1 MNQSTYRTVRVVAG
15 IVVAAQ
21 LSACGWT
28 GLNQL
33 PLPGTEGGGD
43 GAWSLVIEMPDVSTL
58 TKNARV
64 RVGDVNV
71 GTVREIGVEDDH
83 ALVTVEL
90 DKDVVLPT
98 TTTAKIGATSLL
110 GSAHVELIAPETDTG
125 TGRLHNGDR
134 IDLEQ
139 ASVYP
144 TTEQTLST
152 LSFLLTGGGVG
163 KLEEINRE
171 VGVAL
176 SGREDIVRSLLDNV
190 RDFTNRLNDQRDDIV
205 AALEGLDRF
214 ATVVANDREI
224 LDTALTTLD
233 PALATLDAQREDLS
247 NAIVA
252 IGHFADAANNV
263 VEASR
268 SEIDTNLAA
277 LEPTLRGL
285 ADAGPALTSSL
296 SLLATV
302 PFPMNSYRNAVQGDF
317 ANLFLN
323 LDLTTKRVDR
333 GLLTGTPA
341 AGQLASLGGLI
352 GQLPPIPPITGNP
365 LITPL
370 TPGDTGTAPY
380 GGN

>member
-1 MNQSTYRTVRVVAG
+1 MTYR
-15 IVVAAQ
+15 IVSAAVGAVAAVQ

-33 PLPGTEGGGD
+33 PLPGTKGSEE

-71 GTVREIGVEDDH
+71 GTVREINVEGDH
-83 ALVTVEL
+83 ALVKVTL
-90 DKDVVLPT
+90 DKEVVLPAN
-98 TTTAKIGATSLL
+98 TTAKIGATSLL
-110 GSAHVELIAPETDTG
+110 GSPHVELIAGETNSTTG
-125 TGRLHNGDR
+125 QLGDGDR
-134 IDLEQ
+134 ITLEQ
-139 ASVYP
+139 AAVYP

-171 VGVAL
+171 VGLAL
-176 SGREDIVRSLLDNV
+176 AGREDIVRSLLDNV
-190 RDFTNRLNDQRDDIV
+190 RDFTSRLNDQRDDIV
-205 AALEGLDRF
+205 RALEGLDRF
-214 ATVVANDREI
+214 STIVANDRVI
-224 LDTALTTLD
+224 LEKAVQTLD
-233 PALATLDAQREDLS
+233 PALGALDAQRDDLT
-247 NAIVA
+247 NAIMA
-252 IGHFADAANNV
+252 IGYFADSANRV
-263 VEASR
+263 IAASR
-268 SEIDTNLAA
+268 ADIDANVQA

-323 LDLTTKRVDR
+323 LDLTTARVDR

-341 AGQLASLGGLI
+341 AGQLASLGGII
-352 GQLPPIPPITGNP
+352 GQLPPLPPIQGNP

-370 TPGDTGTAPY
+370 NQGGTGPSE